1 MIFQQAAYGQYGQNA
16 YQMQGGGTQQ
26 GGQPQQAYGNP
37 TWMPQGGQ
45 HGGAGRMQQ
54 QQQPNGYDNPLENSF
69 QGMNLGGV
77 NVRIFEFYDLKIIN
91 LALCEQF
98 DLKISEVKIY
108 APSSLQKSTKGFTR
122 RKIKI

>member
-45 HGGAGRMQQ
+45 HGGAGRMQ

-122 RKIKI
+122 RRIKT